1 VEEPEFKS
9 CIVTGANAGLGYW
22 TSMELAKLGW
32 TIFMLCRSE
41 EKGKVAKN
49 EIALETSNSNIHVI
63 VVELSS
69 LKSIS
74 KAVEAIRSKTSK
86 IDVLINN
93 AATVSSKRLLTE
105 RGVELQFAINHLAPF
120 YLTHLTIPLLIKS
133 KDPRVVNISSN
144 NHKRGKIHFQDITL
158 RNRYQILKAYDQS
171 KLANV
176 LFTYELDRQLKK
188 RDMNISTYC
197 VDPGHIN
204 TKIGLKN
211 TSMLHALAWWLRS
224 KQGVTPREGAKCQI
238 FTASSEKIYK
248 QSGQF
253 WKNCKPTKSSPLS
266 YDQKTAK
273 KLWELSLKLCEI
285 EDYLRN

>member
-49 EIALETSNSNIHVI
+49 EIALETSNSNIHVV

-105 RGVELQFAINHLAPF
+105 RGVELQFAIKSF
-120 YLTHLTIPLLIKS
+120 GTILSDTSRDTFINKIK
-133 KDPRVVNISSN
+133 
-144 NHKRGKIHFQDITL
+144 
-158 RNRYQILKAYDQS
+158 
-171 KLANV
+171 
-176 LFTYELDRQLKK
+176 
-188 RDMNISTYC
+188 
-197 VDPGHIN
+197 
-204 TKIGLKN
+204 
-211 TSMLHALAWWLRS
+211 RS
-224 KQGVTPREGAKCQI
+224 KGRKYQ
-238 FTASSEKIYK
+238 
-248 QSGQF
+248 
-253 WKNCKPTKSSPLS
+253 L
-266 YDQKTAK
+266 
-273 KLWELSLKLCEI
+273 
-285 EDYLRN
+285 